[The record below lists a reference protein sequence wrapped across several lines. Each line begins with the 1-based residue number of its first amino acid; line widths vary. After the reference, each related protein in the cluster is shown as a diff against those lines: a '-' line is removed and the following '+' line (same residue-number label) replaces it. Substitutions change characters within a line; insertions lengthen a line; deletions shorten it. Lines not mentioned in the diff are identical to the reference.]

1 MIASDAVIVARW
13 VSSTK
18 QSASTTPVPAFHGCL
33 HRATSSVVTEA
44 VSRKEVRTIAGSSA
58 GFLDA
63 NGSAALFS
71 RPIDV
76 AFDDNSGMLYMTDF
90 YNHRIRVIHVASTV
104 VTTLAGSGTKA
115 FADGVGTS
123 AKFANPS
130 GIAVTSDGSHL
141 FVADMFNNR
150 IRMIATA
157 TASVTT
163 VAGSNNSGYKDGM
176 ALEALFNQPSG
187 IDVRSDGAVVYVVDT
202 KVGITNPTLESHWN
216 LSAFLEKQ
224 AP

>member
-1 MIASDAVIVARW
+1 MNPTKKGSGTCFFLFVEMCRFLLLAILCFGVISLSLLPVANMKTKTLPTAKRQLLELSQAV
-13 VSSTK
+13 
-18 QSASTTPVPAFHGCL
+18 P
-33 HRATSSVVTEA
+33 
-44 VSRKEVRTIAGSSA
+44 RKEVRTIAGSSA

-150 IRMIATA
+150 IRMIATYLLLLLAQVRA
-157 TASVTT
+157 TARRR
-163 VAGSNNSGYKDGM
+163 DGQR
-176 ALEALFNQPSG
+176 LRE
-187 IDVRSDGAVVYVVDT
+187 
-202 KVGITNPTLESHWN
+202 
-216 LSAFLEKQ
+216 
-224 AP
+224 